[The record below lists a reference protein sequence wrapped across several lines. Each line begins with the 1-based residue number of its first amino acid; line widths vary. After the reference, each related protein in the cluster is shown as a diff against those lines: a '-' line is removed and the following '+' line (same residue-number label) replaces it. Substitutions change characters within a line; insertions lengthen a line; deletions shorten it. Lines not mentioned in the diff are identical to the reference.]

1 MPYGR
6 NQDGA
11 YFGNHPNIDNKNL
24 IYKRA
29 VCRKIKRNNK
39 LIPRFISGVGAVHG
53 QKINSLKFYNCSYR
67 K

>member
-39 LIPRFISGVGAVHG
+39 LIPVLYQVLVRFMDKKLTH
-53 QKINSLKFYNCSYR
+53 
-67 K
+67 